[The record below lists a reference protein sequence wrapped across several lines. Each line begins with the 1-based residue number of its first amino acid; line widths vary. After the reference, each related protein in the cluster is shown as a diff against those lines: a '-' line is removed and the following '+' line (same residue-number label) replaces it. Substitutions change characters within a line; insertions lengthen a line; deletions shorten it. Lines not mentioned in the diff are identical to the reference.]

1 MDDLPRLFARYRL
14 LLLLCLVIGAGVAGG
29 LAYSKGIS
37 YSASAALQ
45 VQDITELEGFNGST
59 VSPLNGVP
67 NLAEGVIRTA
77 KTNAVL
83 ARTAAMLGVHKRISA
98 FRSEVSGSVDPN
110 SDLLLLTATEPTAK
124 RAAATANALAIT
136 TTDTVNKQAQA
147 MFSGY
152 AHKLAQQISNIPNT
166 PANSAIRQR
175 DQQNLALLQ
184 TLSVVAVP
192 VHISQL
198 ADPPTSRLPRH
209 TVFDALLG
217 AVLGL
222 VAGLV
227 VAFVCEAFDRKVRRP
242 AQVTQH
248 LGLPILAH
256 LSETAFTEPLLQ
268 REDPS
273 DAAQLAL
280 TKFGALRRNVEL
292 IGSPTAPRIV
302 AVTSP
307 GPQEGKTTVSAAL
320 ATSFARAGRR
330 TVVVETDMRR
340 PQLAAKLGVAGEPG
354 LSDYLRG
361 DSLLSEVLEAVD
373 QPLSRRGDEDAP
385 TALACLTAGAP
396 VLAPDEL
403 LARARF
409 GELLQELA
417 DDFDVVVID
426 APPVLPVPDSL
437 EILPLVEAWLVCVRA
452 GRTTLPELDAL
463 KETLARL
470 PAKPA
475 GAVIT
480 GVSRREYQAVGYVTE
495 RQYATVPT

>member
-1 MDDLPRLFARYRL
+1 
-14 LLLLCLVIGAGVAGG
+14 
-29 LAYSKGIS
+29 
-37 YSASAALQ
+37 
-45 VQDITELEGFNGST
+45 
-59 VSPLNGVP
+59 
-67 NLAEGVIRTA
+67 
-77 KTNAVL
+77 
-83 ARTAAMLGVHKRISA
+83 
-98 FRSEVSGSVDPN
+98 
-110 SDLLLLTATEPTAK
+110 
-124 RAAATANALAIT
+124 
-136 TTDTVNKQAQA
+136 

-152 AHKLAQQISNIPNT
+152 SHKLAQQISNIPNT

-198 ADPPTSRLPRH
+198 ADPPLHVSRGTPFLMCCSVRCWGSSPGWSWHLSASRSIARSGVLPRSRN
-209 TVFDALLG
+209 TSGFPSSRISAKPPSR
-217 AVLGL
+217 AI
-222 VAGLV
+222 A
-227 VAFVCEAFDRKVRRP
+227 P
-242 AQVTQH
+242 
-248 LGLPILAH
+248 
-256 LSETAFTEPLLQ
+256 